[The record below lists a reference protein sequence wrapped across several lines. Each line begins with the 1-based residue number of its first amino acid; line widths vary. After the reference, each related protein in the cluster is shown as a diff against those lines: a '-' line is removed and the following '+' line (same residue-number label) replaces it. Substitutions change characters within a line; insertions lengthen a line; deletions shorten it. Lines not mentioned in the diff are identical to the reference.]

1 MKAPLSFHSF
11 IGNRPVVKILLRAV
25 AQDRLPHA
33 LIFAGP
39 EGVGKRTLG
48 LLLAQQLNCLQT
60 AKGDACDD
68 CMSCRKIMLGTH
80 PDVRLVQPDGA
91 FIKIDQVR
99 DLIAEIAY
107 QPFEARYRVVIFD
120 GADRMRA
127 EAANCLLKTLEEPPS
142 RTILI
147 LVTQRPYALLTTI
160 RSRARLL
167 QFGPVP
173 EEEISN
179 YLAGN
184 AGRSPEDARMA
195 AAFSNGSLGAA
206 LTFDVAQNREVRDQS
221 LRFVSLLLRREEFSQ
236 ASTLAAAVVKDKELF
251 QAWLDMT
258 ATLLQDVY
266 YAQTAPRRMCQR
278 DIIPALAGLAETAP
292 RAAVL
297 AAIDA
302 VKNLRG
308 VLQLNINRQ
317 LALEALF
324 LAALRS

>member
-11 IGNRPVVKILLRAV
+11 VGNHRVVEILLRSV

-48 LLLAQQLNCLQT
+48 LLLARQLNCLQ
-60 AKGDACDD
+60 AASGEPCND
-68 CMSCRKIMLGTH
+68 CISCRKIVLGTH
-80 PDVRLVQPDGA
+80 PDIRVVQPDGA
-91 FIKIDQVR
+91 YIKIDQVR
-99 DLIAEIAY
+99 DLIEEIAY

-142 RTILI
+142 RSILI
-147 LVTQRPYALLTTI
+147 LVTPKPYALLSTI

-167 QFGPVP
+167 PFGPIP
-173 EEEISN
+173 EEKISE

-184 AGRSPEDARMA
+184 KDRSPEDARMA

-206 LTFDVAQNREVRDQS
+206 LAFDAVKNREVRDQA
-221 LRFVSLLLRREEFSQ
+221 LRFVTLLLRREEFSQ
-236 ASTLAAAVVKDKELF
+236 ASALAAAVAKDKELF
-251 QAWLDMT
+251 QAWLEMT
-258 ATLLQDVY
+258 ATLLQDIY
-266 YAQTAPRRMCQR
+266 YAQTAPGRMSQH
-278 DIIPALAGLAETAP
+278 DILPTLAGMAETVP
-292 RAAVL
+292 RPAVL

-302 VKNLRG
+302 VKDLRAA
-308 VLQLNINRQ
+308 LQLNVNRQ

-324 LAALRS
+324 LAALHP